1 MKISCVIIC
10 RNEEKNIK
18 DCIKSVSFA
27 DEIIVID
34 NKSTDDTVKLAAEL
48 GARIFVIEA
57 LDFSYLR
64 NIGKEKAK
72 NEWIF
77 YIDADERVTEE
88 LGSEIKNTS
97 IKQSGFAAL
106 TIIRQNYYLGHI
118 WPKKERIVR
127 LIKKDKLIG
136 WQGSLHE
143 TPQVSGKIGNFDG
156 ILLHFTHNTLH
167 SMVEK
172 TNEWSEIESQLRY
185 KNNHPKM
192 SWWRFPRVMFT
203 SFWNSYVRDSGWKAG
218 TVGLIESIYQSFSH
232 FITYAKLWEKQNIRL
247 K

>member
-10 RNEEKNIK
+10 RNEEDNIR
-18 DCIKSVSFA
+18 DCIKTVFFA

-72 NEWIF
+72 NKWIF
-77 YIDADERVTEE
+77 YIDADERVTDG
-88 LGSEIKNTS
+88 LKSEIINSKVDNS
-97 IKQSGFAAL
+97 DYAAL
-106 TIIRQNYYLGHI
+106 TIIRQNYYLGKL
-118 WPKKERIVR
+118 WPRKERIIR

-136 WQGSLHE
+136 WLGSLHE
-143 TPQVSGKIGNFDG
+143 TPQVSGKIGNLNG
-156 ILLHFTHNTLH
+156 LLTHFTHNTLY

-172 TNEWSEIESQLRY
+172 TNEWSEVEAQLRY

-192 SWWRFPRVMFT
+192 SWWRFLRVMFT
-203 SFWNSYVRDSGWKAG
+203 SFWNSYIRESGWKAG
-218 TVGLIESIYQSFSH
+218 IVGLIESIYQSFSS
-232 FITYAKLWEKQNIRL
+232 FITYAKLWERQNIH
-247 K
+247 KK